1 MKIALDATPLI
12 EPTGGVRRYTV
23 ELAQALS
30 ASFPEDEIWLISDQR
45 IDANLPELRNA
56 RLGLGPQSAFG
67 RKWWLWGLGRELSRI
82 DADVFHGVDFSV
94 PYLPARPSVMTVHD
108 LSPWREET
116 AAAAS
121 ERVRRRTP
129 LLIGLGAATM
139 VITPTHA
146 VRHEVI
152 DRFRIHPDRVVAIHL
167 AAPDWFRP
175 AALPKGAP
183 YFLYAGTIE
192 RRKNIGVL
200 IDAWRE
206 LSRTQPVELWL
217 AGRIRDGFE
226 IRAEPGLRL
235 IGLVEDERLPELY
248 SGAVACLYPSLYE
261 GFGLPVLEAMQCGA
275 MVIASRDPAI
285 TEVAANAARQ
295 ADARDPGAW
304 LGAMR
309 AALDHEIRCSCQ
321 KQSINRAAQ
330 FSWERT
336 ARLTREVYEE
346 ARRRF

>member
-12 EPTGGVRRYTV
+12 EPTGGVRRYTT

-30 ASFPEDEIWLISDQR
+30 AAFPEDEIWLISDQR
-45 IDANLPELRNA
+45 IDSSLPELRNA
-56 RLGLGPQSAFG
+56 RVGLGPQSAFG
-67 RKWWLWGLGRELSRI
+67 RKWWLWGLGRELSRV
-82 DADVFHGVDFSV
+82 DADIFHGVDFSV

-108 LSPWREET
+108 LSPWRAESAT
-116 AAAAS
+116 AAS
-121 ERVRRRTP
+121 ERVRRRAP
-129 LLIGLGAATM
+129 VLMGLGAATM
-139 VITPTHA
+139 VITPTQA
-146 VRHEVI
+146 IRKEVI

-175 AALPKGAP
+175 AAAPEGQP

-192 RRKNIGVL
+192 PRKNIGVL
-200 IDAWRE
+200 IEAWRE

-217 AGRIRDGFE
+217 AGRVRDGFH
-226 IRAEPGLRL
+226 APSEPGLHL
-235 IGLVEDERLPELY
+235 IGAVEDQRLPELY

-285 TEVAANAARQ
+285 TEVAGDAASQ
-295 ADARDPGAW
+295 ADARDPKAW
-304 LGAMR
+304 LEAMR

-321 KQSINRAAQ
+321 KRSLNRAAE

>member
-1 MKIALDATPLI
+1 
-12 EPTGGVRRYTV
+12 
-23 ELAQALS
+23 
-30 ASFPEDEIWLISDQR
+30 
-45 IDANLPELRNA
+45 
-56 RLGLGPQSAFG
+56 
-67 RKWWLWGLGRELSRI
+67 
-82 DADVFHGVDFSV
+82 
-94 PYLPARPSVMTVHD
+94 
-108 LSPWREET
+108 
-116 AAAAS
+116 
-121 ERVRRRTP
+121 
-129 LLIGLGAATM
+129 M